1 MGFTLFLAHTISM
14 KTLLDEAK
22 SLQKELVKIR
32 RYLHKNAET
41 GFQVDKTYAYIKARL
56 EEYGYTPKKCGK
68 AGLIATVGQKT
79 SKTILLRADIDGLPI
94 AEETGLNFACK
105 HQNMHACGHDMH
117 ATMLLGA
124 AKLLKSRE
132 KELNGCVKLLFQ
144 PAEELL
150 EGAKN
155 VIENGV
161 LESPKPQAAMM
172 LHVMTNVEIP
182 AGTAVVASGGVS
194 APAADFFSIK
204 IKGKGCHGA
213 APWKGVDALSV
224 AAHILLALQEIP
236 ARELPIATPA
246 VLTVGTVRSVGADN
260 AISDGAELN
269 GTLRAFDETI
279 RKQVKKRIEAIA
291 QNVAKAFRATAE
303 VVYGGG
309 CPTLINNEK
318 LSAFAEKTLKT
329 LLGQEKVFTSNG
341 LGGDVRANSG
351 GSEDFA
357 YISHKVPSVMVAL
370 AAGEPKNGYEYPLH
384 HPKAD
389 FDEKTLH
396 VGSAIYAQMAYAY
409 TNK

>member
-1 MGFTLFLAHTISM
+1 MGFTLFFAHTISM

-22 SLQKELVKIR
+22 SLQKELVNIR

-68 AGLIATVGQKT
+68 AGLIATVGKKMG
-79 SKTILLRADIDGLPI
+79 KTILLRADIDGLPI

-117 ATMLLGA
+117 VAMLLGA
-124 AKLLKSRE
+124 AKLLKARE

-204 IKGKGCHGA
+204 IKGCHGA

-260 AISDGAELN
+260 AISDLAELN

-279 RKQVKKRIEAIA
+279 RKQVKKRIETIA

-309 CPTLINNEK
+309 CPTLINDEK
-318 LSAFAEKTLKT
+318 LSAFAEEALKGA
-329 LLGQEKVFTSNG
+329 LGQEKVFTSNG

-389 FDEKTLH
+389 FDEKTLP

-409 TNK
+409 INK